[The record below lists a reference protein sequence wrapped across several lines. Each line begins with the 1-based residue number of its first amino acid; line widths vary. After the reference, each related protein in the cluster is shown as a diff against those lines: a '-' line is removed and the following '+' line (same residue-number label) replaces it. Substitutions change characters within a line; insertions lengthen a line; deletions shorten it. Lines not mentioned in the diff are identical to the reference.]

1 MSDNPAILLVE
12 ANPEFR
18 GDLELHLL
26 NQGYEVVA
34 TGNGL
39 RAMEL
44 ANERDFCL
52 ALVDLLIP
60 GQSGFR
66 VAHDLKARFGEAITV
81 VVLATALSA
90 AHRDYALA
98 NGADRFLPKTLTIPE
113 IGDFVA
119 SLCPPPRHR
128 PAPSRFVRIGV

>member
-1 MSDNPAILLVE
+1 MSANPAILLVD

-18 GDLELHLL
+18 DDLERYLL
-26 NQGYEVVA
+26 KLGYQVVS

-44 ANERDFCL
+44 ANERDFQL

-66 VAHDLKARFGEAITV
+66 VAHDLKARFGDGITV
-81 VVLATALSA
+81 VVLSVALSP
-90 AHRDYALA
+90 AHQDYALA
-98 NGADRFLPKTLTIPE
+98 NGADRFLSKTLSIPE
-113 IGDFVA
+113 IGACVA

>member
-1 MSDNPAILLVE
+1 MSENPAILLVD

-18 GDLELHLL
+18 DDLELYLM
-26 NQGYEVVA
+26 NQGYEVVS

-44 ANERDFCL
+44 ANERDFQL

-66 VAHDLKARFGEAITV
+66 VAHDLKARFGDSITV
-81 VVLATALSA
+81 VVLSAALSA
-90 AHRDYALA
+90 AHQDYALA
-98 NGADRFLPKTLTIPE
+98 NGADRFLPKTFTIPE
-113 IGDFVA
+113 IGAFVA

-128 PAPSRFVRIGV
+128 SAPSRFVRIGV